1 MLLQQRDDLLYRP
14 CRVSYGE
21 YLVHAVQYVL
31 QTLKFPR
38 GPMRSVLL
46 FALLFVASAA
56 TATAQDPRYANK
68 RVPFEPGFRMYFI
81 VDMEGMGSAVFQREV
96 IAGNEGERYRDRSG
110 PDYWNH
116 YRGIL
121 TDEVNAAI
129 AGARSAGARSFVVN
143 EGHGGNLFANILP
156 WQLDPDA
163 ILIRG
168 YPKPMVMS
176 TGIDSTFGAFAF
188 TAAHAN
194 AGAGGIMSHTYAF
207 DRFSVNGTILNEP
220 AINAWVAGE
229 FGVPLVLVAG
239 DDVVVEETKK
249 LFPDIIG
256 VAVKTAVGTSAAI
269 TWSPKKVQQML
280 RDSTALAVR
289 RAQEKRIKPFV
300 MTKPYRVEFTLRRSY
315 PEEYVTGVDQL
326 IQRYRLEK
334 GEGRTYR
341 MTTNSARE
349 VAYLIDEIE
358 RVVLR

>member
-1 MLLQQRDDLLYRP
+1 
-14 CRVSYGE
+14 
-21 YLVHAVQYVL
+21 
-31 QTLKFPR
+31 
-38 GPMRSVLL
+38 MRSRLTLL
-46 FALLFVASAA
+46 TLLVA
-56 TATAQDPRYANK
+56 TATSALAQDPRYANK

-81 VDMEGMGSAVFQREV
+81 VDMEGMGSAVSQRET
-96 IAGNEGERYRDRSG
+96 IAGNEGERYRDRSSQ
-110 PDYWNH
+110 DYWNH
-116 YRGIL
+116 YRGLL

-129 AGARSAGARSFVVN
+129 TGARSAGARSFVVN

-156 WQLDPDA
+156 WQLDQDA

-194 AGAGGIMSHTYAF
+194 AGSGGVMSHTYAF
-207 DRFSVNGTILNEP
+207 DKFSVNGTVLNEP
-220 AINAWVAGE
+220 GINAWVAGE
-229 FGVPLVLVAG
+229 FGVPLVLVSG

-249 LFPDIIG
+249 MFPDIVG
-256 VAVKTAVGTSAAI
+256 VVVKTAVGGTAAI

-289 RAQEKRIKPFV
+289 RAQEKRFKPF
-300 MTKPYRVEFTLRRSY
+300 TLAKPYRVEFTLRRSY

-326 IQRYRLEK
+326 MQKYKMEK

-341 MTTNSARE
+341 LTSNSARE

>member
-1 MLLQQRDDLLYRP
+1 MMR
-14 CRVSYGE
+14 
-21 YLVHAVQYVL
+21 YVCAL
-31 QTLKFPR
+31 C
-38 GPMRSVLL
+38 V
-46 FALLFVASAA
+46 ALLCS
-56 TATAQDPRYANK
+56 TELLAQIPFEQK
-68 RVPFEPGFRMYFI
+68 RVPFERGFRVYFI
-81 VDMEGMGSAVFQREV
+81 ADMEGMGSVVHQREV
-96 IAGNEGERYRDRSG
+96 IAGNEGERYRDRTSQ
-110 PDYWNH
+110 DYWNH
-116 YRGIL
+116 YRALL

-156 WQLDPDA
+156 WQLDQDA

-194 AGAGGIMSHTYAF
+194 AGSGGVMSHTYAF
-207 DRFSVNGTILNEP
+207 DKFSVNGTVLNEP
-220 AINAWVAGE
+220 GINAWVAGE
-229 FGVPLVLVAG
+229 FGVPLVLVSG

-249 LFPDIIG
+249 MFPDIVG
-256 VAVKTAVGTSAAI
+256 VVVKTAVGGTAAI
-269 TWSPKKVQQML
+269 TWSPKKVQQMM

-289 RAQEKRIKPFV
+289 RAQEKRFKPF
-300 MTKPYRVEFTLRRSY
+300 TLAKPYRVEFTLRRTY

-326 IQRYRLEK
+326 IQKYKMEK

-341 MTTNSARE
+341 MTTSSARE
-349 VAYLIDEIE
+349 IAWLLDEIE

>member
-1 MLLQQRDDLLYRP
+1 MYYRTAPILPGVQVMRRILLLI
-14 CRVSYGE
+14 
-21 YLVHAVQYVL
+21 
-31 QTLKFPR
+31 
-38 GPMRSVLL
+38 
-46 FALLFVASAA
+46 ALLVAP
-56 TATAQDPRYANK
+56 TATGLAQDARYANK

-81 VDMEGMGSAVFQREV
+81 VDMEGMGSAVSMREV
-96 IAGNEGERYRDRSG
+96 IAGNEGERYKDRSG
-110 PDYWNH
+110 PDYWSH
-116 YRGIL
+116 YRGLL

-156 WQLDPDA
+156 WQLDQDA

-176 TGIDSTFGAFAF
+176 TGIDSTFSAFAF

-194 AGAGGIMSHTYAF
+194 AGSGGVMSHTYAF
-207 DRFSVNGTILNEP
+207 DRFSVNGTVLNEP
-220 AINAWVAGE
+220 GINAWVAGE

-239 DDVVVEETKK
+239 DDVVVEETKR

-256 VAVKTAVGTSAAI
+256 VTVKTAVGSNSAI
-269 TWSPKKVQQML
+269 TWSPKRVQQML
-280 RDSTALAVR
+280 RDSTALAVKR
-289 RAQEKRIKPFV
+289 VQEKRFKPF
-300 MTKPYRVEFTLRRSY
+300 TLSKPYRVEFALRRSY

-326 IQRYRLEK
+326 IQRYKLEK
-334 GEGRTYR
+334 LEGRVYR
-341 MTTNSARE
+341 MTTSSARE

>member
-1 MLLQQRDDLLYRP
+1 
-14 CRVSYGE
+14 
-21 YLVHAVQYVL
+21 
-31 QTLKFPR
+31 
-38 GPMRSVLL
+38 MRSLLNSLVLL
-46 FALLFVASAA
+46 VACSQI
-56 TATAQDPRYANK
+56 ATAQDPRYANK

-81 VDMEGMGSAVFQREV
+81 VDMEGMGSAVSMREV

-116 YRGIL
+116 YRGLL

-143 EGHGGNLFANILP
+143 EGHGGNLFANVLP

-176 TGIDSTFGAFAF
+176 TGIDSTFSAFAF

-194 AGAGGIMSHTYAF
+194 AGSGGVMSHTYAF
-207 DRFSVNGTILNEP
+207 DKFSVNGTVLNEP
-220 AINAWVAGE
+220 GINAWVAGE

-239 DDVVVEETKK
+239 DDVVVDETRKM
-249 LFPDIIG
+249 FPDIVG
-256 VAVKTAVGTSAAI
+256 VVVKTAVGSNAAI

-289 RAQEKRIKPFV
+289 RAQEKRFKPF
-300 MTKPYRVEFTLRRSY
+300 TLAKPYRVEFTVRRGY
-315 PEEYVTGVDQL
+315 PEEYITGIDQL
-326 IQRYRLEK
+326 IQKYKMEK

-341 MTTNSARE
+341 LTTNSARE

>member
-1 MLLQQRDDLLYRP
+1 
-14 CRVSYGE
+14 
-21 YLVHAVQYVL
+21 
-31 QTLKFPR
+31 
-38 GPMRSVLL
+38 MRSL
-46 FALLFVASAA
+46 FSILMLIVCAA
-56 TATAQDPRYANK
+56 TAAAQDARFANK

-81 VDMEGMGSAVFQREV
+81 VDMEGMGSAVHTREV
-96 IAGNEGERYRDRSG
+96 IAGNEGERYRTLTG
-110 PDYWNH
+110 PDYWEH
-116 YRGIL
+116 YRGLL

-129 AGARSAGARSFVVN
+129 AGARLGGARSFVVN
-143 EGHGGNLFANILP
+143 EGHGGNLFANVLP
-156 WQLDPDA
+156 WQLDQDA

-188 TAAHAN
+188 TGAHAN
-194 AGAGGIMSHTYAF
+194 AGSGGVMSHTYAF
-207 DRFSVNGTILNEP
+207 DRFSVNGVVLNEP
-220 AINAWVAGE
+220 GINAWVAGE

-249 LFPDIIG
+249 QFPDIVG
-256 VAVKTAVGTSAAI
+256 VVVKTAVGSNAAI
-269 TWSPKKVQQML
+269 TWSPKRVQQML

-289 RAQEKRIKPFV
+289 RAQEKRVKPF
-300 MTKPYRVEFTLRRSY
+300 TLAKPYRVEFALRRGY

-326 IQRYRLEK
+326 VQRYRLEK
-334 GEGRTYR
+334 GEGRVYR